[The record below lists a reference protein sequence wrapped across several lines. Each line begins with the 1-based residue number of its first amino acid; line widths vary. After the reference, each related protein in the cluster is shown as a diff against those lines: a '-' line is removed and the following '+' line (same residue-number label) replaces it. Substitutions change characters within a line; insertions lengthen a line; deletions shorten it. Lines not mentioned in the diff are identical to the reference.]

1 MLDHEVFMNGES
13 NNNHRQ
19 SEKHSPEGNDHFNF
33 LCLAISDQDGA
44 QMPSSCLIWYP
55 FGFSDQL
62 MCNVLLI
69 QERACRFHSIH
80 IKIVYVSIASHIQ
93 NIILSHKVYVLAR
106 LYVLRYG
113 IAVYTCEN
121 EQIPRELLGQ
131 LTLDATADLNVLYS
145 SGFTIVSTQSDAR
158 KHGEKAKVVWTHR
171 SPSLAPTV
179 WISKLSCWQDM
190 SWFF

>member
-1 MLDHEVFMNGES
+1 
-13 NNNHRQ
+13 
-19 SEKHSPEGNDHFNF
+19 
-33 LCLAISDQDGA
+33 
-44 QMPSSCLIWYP
+44 MPVP
-55 FGFSDQL
+55 
-62 MCNVLLI
+62 
-69 QERACRFHSIH
+69 FHS
-80 IKIVYVSIASHIQ
+80 YQ
-93 NIILSHKVYVLAR
+93 NRIRIYNITHTKHYPPHKVYVLAR

-179 WISKLSCWQDM
+179 WISKLSR
-190 SWFF
+190 